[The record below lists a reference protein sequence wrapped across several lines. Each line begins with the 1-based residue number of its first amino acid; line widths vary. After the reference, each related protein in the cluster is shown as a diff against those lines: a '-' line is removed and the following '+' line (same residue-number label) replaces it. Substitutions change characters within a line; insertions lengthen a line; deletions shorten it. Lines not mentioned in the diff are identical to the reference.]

1 MPQPARKGDAF
12 IHQERSREVAREGLT
27 GPSGIVIPDAFS
39 GTNLEPVS
47 ISGKAF
53 FPGKIIIKE
62 VQVFRECEQVFLSF
76 LFES

>member
-1 MPQPARKGDAF
+1 MHSFTRKGPG
-12 IHQERSREVAREGLT
+12 RVAREGLT
-27 GPSGIVIPDAFS
+27 GPSGIVIPGAFS
-39 GTNLEPVS
+39 GTNLELVS

-53 FPGKIIIKE
+53 FHGKIISKE